1 MSIVKN
7 TFEEIINTDHKVITE
22 ESSKTILKKYGVKVP
37 GFALA
42 KSADEAAKQAKKLGF
57 PLVMKVVSPQIL
69 HKTDVGGVKVGIDNV
84 ADVKKTFNDMYG
96 RLSKKKGVDV
106 KGILLEKMVP
116 KGGVELFVGIQKDAQ
131 FGPMIKAG

>member
-57 PLVMKVVSPQIL
+57 PLVMKVVSPQIY
-69 HKTDVGGVKVGIDNV
+69 T
-84 ADVKKTFNDMYG
+84 
-96 RLSKKKGVDV
+96 RLM
-106 KGILLEKMVP
+106 L
-116 KGGVELFVGIQKDAQ
+116 VELRLASIMLLMLKKHSMTCMEDYLKRKVLT
-131 FGPMIKAG
+131 